1 MQNQKKIIL
10 NDETDYGECFAC
22 GPKNPYGL
30 KLKFIEEKNTVKTTF
45 NCTKEYQGFPGYTH
59 GGIITT
65 IIDEVMS
72 RVSVLEGKW
81 ASTAKLD
88 LRFKK
93 LIPINENIL
102 AQAKKIRILGKFIQ
116 IEGKIYLSDGTIAA
130 EGKGMFAIL
139 NENSLKEMSKDY
151 PSLSKNWM
159 Y

>member
-1 MQNQKKIIL
+1 M
-10 NDETDYGECFAC
+10 
-22 GPKNPYGL
+22 
-30 KLKFIEEKNTVKTTF
+30 
-45 NCTKEYQGFPGYTH
+45 
-59 GGIITT
+59 
-65 IIDEVMS
+65 
-72 RVSVLEGKW
+72 
-81 ASTAKLD
+81 
-88 LRFKK
+88 
-93 LIPINENIL
+93 IPINENIL

>member
-45 NCTKEYQGFPGYTH
+45 KCTKEYQGFPGYTH

-72 RVSVLEGKW
+72 RVSV
-81 ASTAKLD
+81 
-88 LRFKK
+88 
-93 LIPINENIL
+93 
-102 AQAKKIRILGKFIQ
+102 
-116 IEGKIYLSDGTIAA
+116 GTIAA